1 MKKDPHPLMFKD
13 LPVWLQDKLREISR
27 EGFIYIGRTGPGLTW
42 TFRRETMKLGT
53 FKAIEKHM
61 EYMDVEEQLLV
72 ELIAT
77 EGPRWVPYKRILEY
91 CRKGVYQIVRQGHS
105 SAT

>member
-1 MKKDPHPLMFKD
+1 MRADHIRALYTPRM
-13 LPVWLQDKLREISR
+13 
-27 EGFIYIGRTGPGLTW
+27 TW

-61 EYMDVEEQLLV
+61 AYMDMEEKLIV

-77 EGPRWVPYKRILEY
+77 EGPRWVSYTRILEY
-91 CRKGVYQIVRQGHS
+91 CRSGVYQIVRQGHS
-105 SAT
+105 STT